1 MTLSAHTA
9 WLLDLY
15 ADAHTGV
22 TLWLLEGK
30 QGQRLRLRQP
40 FPVTFYAAGSASRLR
55 ELWRHLEAQP
65 VPVALSR
72 TQRRDLFRDAPVD
85 VLAVEVQHPVDQP
98 RLFRRIAR
106 AFPEL
111 TYYDADLPL
120 TLRHAAV
127 YGTFPLARCRV
138 LIDQAEEVRE
148 IEVLDSPWELD
159 PPAPPL
165 RILSLEPDVDP
176 AHDSPRCLNVR
187 TSRGIVSRLSLEL
200 ERPLLLNLCA
210 LLKRYDPDLLY
221 TKWGDT
227 WLLPY
232 LLERS
237 RRHRIQLPLN
247 RDPGM
252 GIARRAERSYFS
264 YGQVI
269 HRGQQIH
276 LFGRLHVDIFNAML
290 FHDYELDGVLE
301 LARVTGLPIQTV
313 ARVSPGS
320 GISAMQMQTALRQ
333 GVLVPWHKQQAEYLK
348 SALDLMRADQG
359 GMVYQPLTGMHRD
372 VAEIDFVSMYPSIM
386 VHFNISPETVAMD
399 DKRGE
404 NVPELGIHVDRGS
417 PGLVPLTLE
426 PLLEKRLALKTGLTD
441 LASWD
446 PRRRVYEARASAH
459 KWLLVTCFGYLGY
472 KNARFGRIEAHEAVT
487 AYGREALLLAKEAAE
502 DLGFTVLHMY
512 VDGLWVRREGA
523 SRAVDFKPLL
533 DEIVTRTGLP
543 IALDGVYKW
552 LAFLP
557 SKVDSRLPVPNR
569 YFGAF
574 QDGSLKVRGIE
585 LRRRDT
591 PLFIIQAQKE
601 VLQILAGAPDS
612 GRLTDCLPEIVSR
625 MGSRLAKLRAYRV
638 PLEHLLVAQKLSR
651 KLDEYRVP
659 SPSALAAMQLEAVG
673 KSMRPGQMV
682 RFLFTLGKPGVIA
695 WDLPERPD
703 PKVLDVA
710 RYTELLVRAIASVLQ
725 PVGVEETMLRRWL
738 LGGTGYTGM
747 VENYLFPIN
756 LLVPRMNRL
765 GVGDG
770 GVGWRTQD

>member
-1 MTLSAHTA
+1 MTLNEHTG

-15 ADAHTGV
+15 ADAHSGL

-30 QGQRLRLRQP
+30 HGRRLRLKQP
-40 FPVTFYAAGSASRLR
+40 FPVTFYAAGPAARLR
-55 ELWRHLEAQP
+55 ELWQHLEAQP
-65 VPVALSR
+65 APVVLSR
-72 TQRRDLFRDAPVD
+72 TQRRDLFKDAPVD
-85 VLAVEVQHPVDQP
+85 VLAVQVQQPVDQP
-98 RLFRRIAR
+98 RLFGRIAR

-138 LIDQAEEVRE
+138 LVDQEEQVRE
-148 IEVLDSPWELD
+148 IEVLDSPWDLD

-176 AHDSPRCLNVR
+176 AHDSPRYLNVR
-187 TSRGIVSRLSLEL
+187 TSRGVVSRLLLEQG
-200 ERPLLLNLCA
+200 RPLLLNVSAVLR
-210 LLKRYDPDLLY
+210 RYDPDLLY
-221 TKWGDT
+221 TRWGDA
-227 WLLPY
+227 WLLPH
-232 LLERS
+232 LLELS
-237 RRHRIQLPLN
+237 RLHRIQLPLN
-247 RDPGM
+247 RDMGM
-252 GIARRAERSYFS
+252 GIAWRAERSYFS

-399 DKRGE
+399 EKRGE

-426 PLLEKRLALKTGLTD
+426 PLLEKRLALKTGMAD

-487 AYGREALLLAKEAAE
+487 AYGREALLRAKEAAE

-512 VDGLWVRREGA
+512 VDGLWVKREGA
-523 SRAVDFKPLL
+523 GQASDFKPLL

-543 IALDGVYKW
+543 ITLEGVYKW

-612 GRLTDCLPEIVSR
+612 RRLSDCLPEVVSR
-625 MGSRLAKLRAYRV
+625 MYRRLAKLRAYRV

-651 KLDEYRVP
+651 KLGEYRVP
-659 SPSALAAMQLEAVG
+659 SPAAIAAMQLEAVG

-682 RFLFTLGKPGVIA
+682 QFLFTLGKPGVRA
-695 WDLPERPD
+695 WDLPEAPD
-703 PKVLDVA
+703 PRVLNIA

-725 PVGVEETMLRRWL
+725 PVGVEETMLREWL
-738 LGGTGYTGM
+738 LGGAGYTGTA
-747 VENYLFPIN
+747 ENTLFPLN
-756 LLVPRMNRL
+756 LLAPRANRH
-765 GVGDG
+765 GVFDG
-770 GVGWRTQD
+770 ISGQRIQD